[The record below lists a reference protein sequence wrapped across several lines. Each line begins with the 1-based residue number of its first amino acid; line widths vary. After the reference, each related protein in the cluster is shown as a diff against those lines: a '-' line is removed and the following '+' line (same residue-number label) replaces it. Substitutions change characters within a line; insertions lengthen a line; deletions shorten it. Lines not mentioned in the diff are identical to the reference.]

1 MTIKTTQPQTVE
13 FWIDRTDLVN
23 FQKYYT
29 QVEVLEVIERKE
41 GKALI
46 RAKIKDLSRF
56 LEEIN
61 F

>member
-1 MTIKTTQPQTVE
+1 MNTTQPQTVE

-23 FQKYYT
+23 LQKYYN

-46 RAKIKDLSRF
+46 RVKIRDLARF
-56 LEEIN
+56 LEEIA